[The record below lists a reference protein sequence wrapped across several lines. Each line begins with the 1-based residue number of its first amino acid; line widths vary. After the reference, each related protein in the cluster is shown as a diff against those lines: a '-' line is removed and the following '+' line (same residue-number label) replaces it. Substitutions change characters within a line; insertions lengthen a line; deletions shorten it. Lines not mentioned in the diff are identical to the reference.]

1 MGGGQGIVIQIFA
14 LILAVCFHEAAHG
27 WVAWRNGDPTAKLA
41 GRITLN
47 PIPHIDLFGTILFPA
62 ILMVTHAPILIG
74 WAKPVPVN
82 PRNFTNPKRGFAQVS
97 IAGPG
102 SNMLLAVIAAVA
114 LKVWT
119 TLDPGLREYLY
130 GYLLGDT
137 GLHGVSVALPLAL
150 FLLQSVYIN
159 VVLGV
164 FNCFPIPPLDGGH
177 FLMGV
182 LPPRQSLAL
191 AKVEP
196 FGLFIVLGLA
206 WLGVLNLFVRPITS
220 LLLTVLL

>member
-1 MGGGQGIVIQIFA
+1 MEGGQGIVVQIFA
-14 LILAVCFHEAAHG
+14 LVLAVCFHEAAHG
-27 WVAWRNGDPTAKLA
+27 WVANRNGDPTAKLA

-47 PIPHIDLFGTILFPA
+47 PIPHVDLFGTLLFPA
-62 ILMVTHAPILIG
+62 ILLATNAPILIG

-82 PRNFTNPKRGFAQVS
+82 TRNFRNPKRGFWQVS

-102 SNMLLAVIAAVA
+102 SNLLLAVLAAVA

-119 TLDPGLREYLY
+119 ALDPGLHEFLY
-130 GYLLGDT
+130 AYLLGDGAPR
-137 GLHGVSVALPLAL
+137 GLNVALPLAL

-177 FLMGV
+177 FLMGI
-182 LPPRQSLAL
+182 LPARQAHAL
-191 AKVEP
+191 AKIEP
-196 FGLFIVLGLA
+196 YGMFIVLGLA
-206 WLGVLNLFVRPITS
+206 FLGVINVFVRPITS